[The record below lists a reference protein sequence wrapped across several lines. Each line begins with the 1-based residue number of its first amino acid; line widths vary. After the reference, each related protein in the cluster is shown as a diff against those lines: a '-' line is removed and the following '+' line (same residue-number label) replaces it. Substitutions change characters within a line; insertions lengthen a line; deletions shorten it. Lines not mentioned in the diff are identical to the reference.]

1 MIGTGFIL
9 TNLIMANF
17 HAGVVRRA
25 DASRNIGAHRIQID
39 VSHRRQNRF
48 FTEQKLAFKPSFP
61 EPEIL
66 INSVQRSDSSRY
78 GILAQAGTVIHNFEM
93 GVGVGL
99 LVLALPGLLGAF
111 FPH

>member
-1 MIGTGFIL
+1 
-9 TNLIMANF
+9 MAHF
-17 HAGVVRRA
+17 HAGA
-25 DASRNIGAHRIQID
+25 
-39 VSHRRQNRF
+39 
-48 FTEQKLAFKPSFP
+48 
-61 EPEIL
+61 EIL

-111 FPH
+111 FPHGFAFELDHIGVVDQPIQNGVGECGFINIAMPVFGWQL